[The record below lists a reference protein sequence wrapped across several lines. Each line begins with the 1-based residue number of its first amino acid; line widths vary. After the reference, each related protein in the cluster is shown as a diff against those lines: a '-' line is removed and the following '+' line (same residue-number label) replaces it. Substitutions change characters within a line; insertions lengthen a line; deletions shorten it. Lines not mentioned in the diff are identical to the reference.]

1 MIEGLKNAIII
12 DGVVYEL
19 VDIEPGI
26 NECGICSLR
35 KECYNWLGP
44 GSFCEDLFDDAVNK
58 GFKERTD
65 L

>member
-12 DGVVYEL
+12 DGVVHEL

-26 NECGICSLR
+26 DECEICSLR
-35 KECYNWLGP
+35 GKCYDWP
-44 GSFCEDLFDDAVNK
+44 VAICSDLFDDEPYK
-58 GFKERTD
+58 MFKEKTD